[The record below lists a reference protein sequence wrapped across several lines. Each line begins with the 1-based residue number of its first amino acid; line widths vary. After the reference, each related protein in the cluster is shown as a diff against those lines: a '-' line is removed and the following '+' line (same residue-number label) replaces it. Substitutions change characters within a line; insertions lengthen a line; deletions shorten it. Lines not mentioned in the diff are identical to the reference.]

1 MLKEK
6 LTEAIDKKELDFKS
20 FIWKSNKTLDKNGKY
35 QQSEKK
41 LLDMSEIELNCCYN
55 HCKTM
60 LFNRDSQNPGRYLVL
75 EIISDQ
81 KDRCGAE
88 LFLRFL
94 EQNKNMT
101 RFTLLGTIN
110 EFLSKNREV
119 FKLKK
124 PILEDVFSSIPTEY
138 EKLPLSLIVDGC
150 LDKLGAFNKKHITRT
165 FILKHGIWLTPAEVK
180 DLTET
185 EYSETTDRLSLIRE
199 RLSLKDVEKL
209 YINSKGINFTQMRAM
224 LNLKPNKKYIDLTTA
239 QLETL
244 RYKMLFNLE
253 ETVKNHISSWE
264 KRMEELELVANYK
277 NFKL

>member
-1 MLKEK
+1 M
-6 LTEAIDKKELDFKS
+6 
-20 FIWKSNKTLDKNGKY
+20 
-35 QQSEKK
+35 
-41 LLDMSEIELNCCYN
+41 LDMSENELKSCYN

-94 EQNKNMT
+94 EQNKNMS
-101 RFTLLGTIN
+101 RFSLLGTIN
-110 EFLSKNREV
+110 EVLNKNKEV

-124 PILEDVFSSIPTEY
+124 PILEDIFSSIPEEY

-165 FILKHGIWLTPAEVK
+165 FVLKHGIWLTPSEVK
-180 DLTET
+180 DLTESET
-185 EYSETTDRLSLIRE
+185 ETTDRLSLIRE

-224 LNLKPNKKYIDLTTA
+224 LNLKPNKKYMDLTTV

-253 ETVKNHISSWE
+253 ETVKSHINSWE
-264 KRMEELELVANYK
+264 KRMEEIELVAEHK
-277 NFKL
+277 GFKL

>member
-1 MLKEK
+1 MLNEK
-6 LTEAIDKKELDFKS
+6 LTEAIEKKESDFKS
-20 FIWKSNKTLDKNGKY
+20 FIWKGNKTLDKNGKY

-41 LLDMSEIELNCCYN
+41 MLDMSENELKSCYN

-94 EQNKNMT
+94 EQNKNMS
-101 RFTLLGTIN
+101 RFSLLGTIN
-110 EFLSKNREV
+110 EFLSKNKEV

-124 PILEDVFSSIPTEY
+124 PILEDVFSSIPEEY

-165 FILKHGIWLTPAEVK
+165 FVLKHGIWLTPSEVK
-180 DLTET
+180 DLTESET
-185 EYSETTDRLSLIRE
+185 ETTDRLSLIRE

-224 LNLKPNKKYIDLTTA
+224 LNLKPNKKYMDLTTV

-253 ETVKNHISSWE
+253 ETVKSHINSWE
-264 KRMEELELVANYK
+264 KRMEEIEQISNFK

>member
-1 MLKEK
+1 MLNET
-6 LTEAIDKKELDFKS
+6 LTEAIEKKESDFKS
-20 FIWKSNKTLDKNGKY
+20 FIWKGNKTLDKNGKY

-41 LLDMSEIELNCCYN
+41 MLDMSENELKSCYN

-94 EQNKNMT
+94 EQNKNMS
-101 RFTLLGTIN
+101 RFSLLGTIN
-110 EFLSKNREV
+110 EVLNKNKEV

-124 PILEDVFSSIPTEY
+124 PILEDIFSSIPEEY

-165 FILKHGIWLTPAEVK
+165 FVLKHGIWLTPSEVK
-180 DLTET
+180 DLTESET
-185 EYSETTDRLSLIRE
+185 ETTDRLSLIRE

-224 LNLKPNKKYIDLTTA
+224 LNLKPNKKYMDLTTV

>member
-1 MLKEK
+1 MLNET
-6 LTEAIDKKELDFKS
+6 LTEAIEKKESDFKS
-20 FIWKSNKTLDKNGKY
+20 FIWKGNKTLDKNGKY

-41 LLDMSEIELNCCYN
+41 MLDMSENELKSCYN

-94 EQNKNMT
+94 EQNKNMS
-101 RFTLLGTIN
+101 RFSLLGTIN
-110 EFLSKNREV
+110 EVLNKNKEV

-124 PILEDVFSSIPTEY
+124 PILEDIFSSIPEEY

-165 FILKHGIWLTPAEVK
+165 FVLKHGIWLTPSEVK
-180 DLTET
+180 DLTESET
-185 EYSETTDRLSLIRE
+185 ETTDRLSLIRE

-224 LNLKPNKKYIDLTTA
+224 LNLKPNKKYMDLTTV

-264 KRMEELELVANYK
+264 KRMEEIEQISNFK

>member
-1 MLKEK
+1 MLNEK
-6 LTEAIDKKELDFKS
+6 LTEAIEKKELDFKS
-20 FIWKSNKTLDKNGKY
+20 FIWKGNKTLDKNGKY

-41 LLDMSEIELNCCYN
+41 MLDMSENELKSCYN

-94 EQNKNMT
+94 EQNKNMS
-101 RFTLLGTIN
+101 RFSLLGTIN
-110 EFLSKNREV
+110 EVLNKNKEV

-124 PILEDVFSSIPTEY
+124 PILEDIFSSIPEEY

-165 FILKHGIWLTPAEVK
+165 FVLKHGIWLTPSEVK
-180 DLTET
+180 DLTESET
-185 EYSETTDRLSLIRE
+185 ETTDRLSLIRE

>member
-1 MLKEK
+1 MLNET
-6 LTEAIDKKELDFKS
+6 LTEAIEKKESDFKS
-20 FIWKSNKTLDKNGKY
+20 FIWKGNKTLDKNGKY

-41 LLDMSEIELNCCYN
+41 MLDMSENELKSCYN

-94 EQNKNMT
+94 EQNKNMS
-101 RFTLLGTIN
+101 RFSLLGTIN
-110 EFLSKNREV
+110 EVLNKNKEV

-124 PILEDVFSSIPTEY
+124 PILEDIFSSIPEEY

-165 FILKHGIWLTPAEVK
+165 FVLKHGIWLTPSEVK
-180 DLTET
+180 DLTESET
-185 EYSETTDRLSLIRE
+185 ETTDRLSLIRE

-224 LNLKPNKKYIDLTTA
+224 LNLKPNKKYMDLTTV

-253 ETVKNHISSWE
+253 ETVKSHINSWE
-264 KRMEELELVANYK
+264 KRMEEIEQISNFK

>member
-1 MLKEK
+1 MLNET
-6 LTEAIDKKELDFKS
+6 LTEAIEKKESDFKS
-20 FIWKSNKTLDKNGKY
+20 FIWKGNKTLDKNGKY

-41 LLDMSEIELNCCYN
+41 MLDMSENELKSCYN

-94 EQNKNMT
+94 EQNKNMS
-101 RFTLLGTIN
+101 RFSLLGTIN
-110 EFLSKNREV
+110 EVLNKNKEV

-124 PILEDVFSSIPTEY
+124 PILEDIFSSIPEEY

-165 FILKHGIWLTPAEVK
+165 FVLKHGIWLTPTEVK
-180 DLTET
+180 DLTESET
-185 EYSETTDRLSLIRE
+185 ETTDRLSLIRE

-224 LNLKPNKKYIDLTTA
+224 LNLKPNKKYMDLTTV

-253 ETVKNHISSWE
+253 ETVKSHINSWE
-264 KRMEELELVANYK
+264 KRMEEIEQISNFK

>member
-1 MLKEK
+1 MLNET
-6 LTEAIDKKELDFKS
+6 LTEAIEKKESDFKS
-20 FIWKSNKTLDKNGKY
+20 FIWKGNKTLDKNGKY

-41 LLDMSEIELNCCYN
+41 MLDMSENELKSCYN

-94 EQNKNMT
+94 EQNKNMS
-101 RFTLLGTIN
+101 RFSLLGTIN
-110 EFLSKNREV
+110 EVLNKNKEV

-124 PILEDVFSSIPTEY
+124 PILEDIFSSIPEEY

-165 FILKHGIWLTPAEVK
+165 FVLKHGIWLTPSEVK
-180 DLTET
+180 DLTESET
-185 EYSETTDRLSLIRE
+185 ETTDRLSLIRE

-209 YINSKGINFTQMRAM
+209 YINSRGINFTQMRAM

>member
-1 MLKEK
+1 MLNET
-6 LTEAIDKKELDFKS
+6 LTEAIEKKESDFKS
-20 FIWKSNKTLDKNGKY
+20 FIWKGNKTLDKNGKY

-41 LLDMSEIELNCCYN
+41 MLDMSENELKSCYN

-94 EQNKNMT
+94 EQNKNMS
-101 RFTLLGTIN
+101 RFSLLGTIN
-110 EFLSKNREV
+110 EVLNKNKEV

-124 PILEDVFSSIPTEY
+124 PILEDIFSSIPEEY

-165 FILKHGIWLTPAEVK
+165 FVLKHGIWLTPSEVK
-180 DLTET
+180 DLTESET
-185 EYSETTDRLSLIRE
+185 ETTDRLSLIRE
-199 RLSLKDVEKL
+199 RLSLKDVENL

-224 LNLKPNKKYIDLTTA
+224 LNLKPNKKYMDLTTV

-253 ETVKNHISSWE
+253 ETVKSHINSWE
-264 KRMEELELVANYK
+264 KRMEEIEQISNFK

>member
-1 MLKEK
+1 MLNEK
-6 LTEAIDKKELDFKS
+6 LTEAIEKKESDFKS
-20 FIWKSNKTLDKNGKY
+20 FIWKGNKTLDKNGKY

-41 LLDMSEIELNCCYN
+41 MLDMSENELKSCYN

-94 EQNKNMT
+94 EQNKNMS
-101 RFTLLGTIN
+101 RFSLLGTIN
-110 EFLSKNREV
+110 EVLNKNKEV

-124 PILEDVFSSIPTEY
+124 PILEDIFSSIPEEY

-165 FILKHGIWLTPAEVK
+165 FVLKHGIWLTPSEVK
-180 DLTET
+180 DLTESET
-185 EYSETTDRLSLIRE
+185 ETTDRLSLIRE

-224 LNLKPNKKYIDLTTA
+224 LNLKPNKKYMDLTTV

>member
-1 MLKEK
+1 MLNEK
-6 LTEAIDKKELDFKS
+6 LTEAIEKKESDFKS
-20 FIWKSNKTLDKNGKY
+20 FIWKGNKTLDKNGKY

-41 LLDMSEIELNCCYN
+41 MLDMSENELKSCYN

-94 EQNKNMT
+94 EQNKNMS
-101 RFTLLGTIN
+101 RFSLMGTIN
-110 EFLSKNREV
+110 EVLNKNKEV

-124 PILEDVFSSIPTEY
+124 PILEDIFSSIPEEY

-165 FILKHGIWLTPAEVK
+165 FVLKHGIWLTPSEVK
-180 DLTET
+180 DLTESET
-185 EYSETTDRLSLIRE
+185 ETTDRLSLIRE

-224 LNLKPNKKYIDLTTA
+224 LNLKPNKKYMDLTTV

-253 ETVKNHISSWE
+253 ETVKSHINSWE
-264 KRMEELELVANYK
+264 KRMEEIEQIS
-277 NFKL
+277 NFKKFKL

>member
-1 MLKEK
+1 MLNET
-6 LTEAIDKKELDFKS
+6 LTEAIETKESDFKS
-20 FIWKSNKTLDKNGKY
+20 FICKGNKSLDKNRKY

-41 LLDMSEIELNCCYN
+41 MLDMSENELKSCYN

-94 EQNKNMT
+94 EQNKNMS
-101 RFTLLGTIN
+101 RFSLLGTIN
-110 EFLSKNREV
+110 EVLNKNKEV

-124 PILEDVFSSIPTEY
+124 PILEDIFSSIPEEY

-165 FILKHGIWLTPAEVK
+165 FVLKHGIWLTPSEVK
-180 DLTET
+180 DLTESET
-185 EYSETTDRLSLIRE
+185 ETTDRLSLIRE

-224 LNLKPNKKYIDLTTA
+224 LNLKPNKKYMDLTTV

-253 ETVKNHISSWE
+253 ETVKSHINSWE
-264 KRMEELELVANYK
+264 KRMEEIEQISNFK

>member
-1 MLKEK
+1 MLNEK
-6 LTEAIDKKELDFKS
+6 LTEAIEKKELDFKS
-20 FIWKSNKTLDKNGKY
+20 FIWKGNKTLDKNGKY

-41 LLDMSEIELNCCYN
+41 MLDMSENELKSCYN

-94 EQNKNMT
+94 EQNKNMS
-101 RFTLLGTIN
+101 RFSLLGTIN
-110 EFLSKNREV
+110 EVLNKNKEV

-124 PILEDVFSSIPTEY
+124 PILEDIFSSIPEEY

-165 FILKHGIWLTPAEVK
+165 FVLKHGIWLTPSEVK
-180 DLTET
+180 DLTESET
-185 EYSETTDRLSLIRE
+185 ETTDRLSLIRE

-224 LNLKPNKKYIDLTTA
+224 LNLKPNKKYMDLTTV

-253 ETVKNHISSWE
+253 ETVKSHINSWE
-264 KRMEELELVANYK
+264 KRMEEIEQISNFK

>member
-1 MLKEK
+1 MLNET
-6 LTEAIDKKELDFKS
+6 LTEAIEKKESDFKS
-20 FIWKSNKTLDKNGKY
+20 FIWKGNKTLDKNGKY

-41 LLDMSEIELNCCYN
+41 MLDMSENELKSCYN

-94 EQNKNMT
+94 EQNKNMS
-101 RFTLLGTIN
+101 RFSLLGTIN
-110 EFLSKNREV
+110 EVLNKNKEV

-124 PILEDVFSSIPTEY
+124 PILEDIFSSIPEEY

-165 FILKHGIWLTPAEVK
+165 FVLKHGIWLTPSEVK
-180 DLTET
+180 DLTESET
-185 EYSETTDRLSLIRE
+185 ETTDRLSLIRE

-224 LNLKPNKKYIDLTTA
+224 LNLKPNKKYMDLTTV

-253 ETVKNHISSWE
+253 ETVKSHINSWE

>member
-1 MLKEK
+1 M
-6 LTEAIDKKELDFKS
+6 
-20 FIWKSNKTLDKNGKY
+20 
-35 QQSEKK
+35 
-41 LLDMSEIELNCCYN
+41 
-55 HCKTM
+55 
-60 LFNRDSQNPGRYLVL
+60 
-75 EIISDQ
+75 
-81 KDRCGAE
+81 
-88 LFLRFL
+88 
-94 EQNKNMT
+94 
-101 RFTLLGTIN
+101 
-110 EFLSKNREV
+110 
-119 FKLKK
+119 
-124 PILEDVFSSIPTEY
+124 
-138 EKLPLSLIVDGC
+138 
-150 LDKLGAFNKKHITRT
+150 DKLGAFNKKHITRT

-209 YINSKGINFTQMRAM
+209 YINSRGINFTQMRAM